1 MDKVKKLC
9 SALSPA
15 LGSPGA
21 AQKNPLNLGLPKFL
35 LKEKKSYVTSLR
47 VFYDLMKGYY
57 SNIGKYFKS
66 IQSNSQ
72 LRIPFFA
79 EH

>member
-21 AQKNPLNLGLPKFL
+21 EQKNPLNLGLPKFL
-35 LKEKKSYVTSLR
+35 LKKKKSYV
-47 VFYDLMKGYY
+47 
-57 SNIGKYFKS
+57 
-66 IQSNSQ
+66 Q
-72 LRIPFFA
+72 A
-79 EH
+79 

>member
-21 AQKNPLNLGLPKFL
+21 EQKNPLNLGLPKFL
-35 LKEKKSYVTSLR
+35 LKKKKY
-47 VFYDLMKGYY
+47 LMYKLE
-57 SNIGKYFKS
+57 SV
-66 IQSNSQ
+66 
-72 LRIPFFA
+72 L
-79 EH
+79 